1 MKSITFP
8 IRYHSTNRN
17 LPREEVHPTV
27 AFSDAL
33 FKGLALDGGLFMPD
47 RIPTLS
53 PDELTA
59 LTGKPYSEVAYSVL
73 HKYLQTEIDGDD
85 LKKIVTAAYDFDIPI
100 ERLDEQT
107 HIMRLDQGPTAS
119 FKDFGARFMARMMAH
134 LRPDEQ
140 EVTVLVA
147 TSGDTGSA
155 VGEAYHGLD
164 GFCVFILYPRDE
176 VSTIQKQQLDS
187 IGDNVEAVAV
197 DGKFDDCQ
205 RLVKKAFTDSD
216 LAGFNLTSANSIN
229 IGRLLPQIV
238 YYVYATINTSE
249 YPQPVIFSI
258 PSGNFGNCLGCEL
271 ARRMGLP
278 MGRIIIAVNENDE
291 FPRFLQTGVYEK
303 VDPSRACLSNSMNVG
318 NPGNLARYFDLYGG
332 ILTKDGTINVPPDM
346 KAMRERLTSTSVS
359 DDATVALIKEMY
371 EEKGILVEPH
381 GAVGLEALRRFREQG
396 DTTPA
401 ICLETAHPGKF
412 SNILEE
418 ILHIEIAPP
427 ESFRKFSHR
436 KNHADRLDN
445 NYASFKDYLIEN
457 S

>member
-1 MKSITFP
+1 M
-8 IRYHSTNRN
+8 
-17 LPREEVHPTV
+17 

-205 RLVKKAFTDSD
+205 RLGQDYQRIR
-216 LAGFNLTSANSIN
+216 TSGLQRQSRVGSRFGSQNGSSGIN
-229 IGRLLPQIV
+229 
-238 YYVYATINTSE
+238 
-249 YPQPVIFSI
+249 
-258 PSGNFGNCLGCEL
+258 
-271 ARRMGLP
+271 
-278 MGRIIIAVNENDE
+278 
-291 FPRFLQTGVYEK
+291 K
-303 VDPSRACLSNSMNVG
+303 
-318 NPGNLARYFDLYGG
+318 
-332 ILTKDGTINVPPDM
+332 
-346 KAMRERLTSTSVS
+346 
-359 DDATVALIKEMY
+359 
-371 EEKGILVEPH
+371 
-381 GAVGLEALRRFREQG
+381 GAVCRAGNTRHHGQ
-396 DTTPA
+396 
-401 ICLETAHPGKF
+401 
-412 SNILEE
+412 
-418 ILHIEIAPP
+418 
-427 ESFRKFSHR
+427 SHR
-436 KNHADRLDN
+436 ARCIRH
-445 NYASFKDYLIEN
+445 YAGP
-457 S
+457 